1 MVSPENET
9 PDTDVESCQKGMTRK
24 EFMRALVRKSVAA
37 GTLLTA
43 LAAVEAVRLADSLR
57 SNSNCVNR
65 LSPEKRG
72 GRQSHVYVNTFL
84 YNFQTQ
90 L

>member
-43 LAAVEAVRLADSLR
+43 LAAVEQFDLPTAYAATATALTA
-57 SNSNCVNR
+57 
-65 LSPEKRG
+65 
-72 GRQSHVYVNTFL
+72 
-84 YNFQTQ
+84 
-90 L
+90 